1 MQVVVALGGNVGDRA
16 ATLRAA
22 RDALATDAS
31 ITVLDASP
39 VYETEP
45 LTLPGSEPQARYL
58 NAALLV
64 ETSLDPEALLERCLD
79 VERQLGRVRRER
91 WGPRTLDLDLLWA
104 DEAGHEVRRDSA
116 SLTLPHPHL
125 AERSFALAPL
135 LDMRPDLAPR
145 YGEALIRAGGR
156 PRRVP
161 VEGWTSSFRR
171 Q

>member
-1 MQVVVALGGNVGDRA
+1 MEVVVALGGNVGDRA

-22 RDALATDAS
+22 REALAADPA
-31 ITVLDASP
+31 IAVLDASP

-45 LTLPGSEPQARYL
+45 LTLPGSESQARYL

-64 ETSLDPEALLERCLD
+64 ETSLDPEVLLERCLD

-104 DEAGHEVRRDSA
+104 DEAGVEVRRDSA

-135 LDMRPDLAPR
+135 LDVRPDLARR